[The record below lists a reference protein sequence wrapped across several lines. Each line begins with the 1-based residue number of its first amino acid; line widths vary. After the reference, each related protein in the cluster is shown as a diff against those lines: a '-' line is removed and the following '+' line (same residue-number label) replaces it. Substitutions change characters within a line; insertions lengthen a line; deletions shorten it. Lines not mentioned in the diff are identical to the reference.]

1 MEETQSQTTNSQVT
15 STTIDPQIHDAPNT
29 FIKARN
35 AYDKLQN
42 TLFMQDKLSQKE
54 LQTHSNCS
62 SESIIK
68 LMQDKKAIQQRN
80 KIMQFKLDELE
91 KSNLI
96 DFEDKDTCDLVIF
109 LLQKQIKSQQ
119 EVQFLGKFIRN
130 LSVFKEN
137 QEMLKNKS
145 TSNKIIQNLRCIF
158 IKKNMPLFKYGDRGY
173 EYFILLKGKSYCLI
187 PYPSTVP
194 LELIK
199 QQTRQKRLLPQ
210 VTEDHED
217 EEFLFEHFPRYQC
230 VKIYKPG
237 EAFGE
242 IALLTTE
249 NKRMA
254 SIICKEDSW
263 FISLDKEG
271 FNEIQGSYQQHL
283 LNEKVYFM
291 KKFEIFK
298 PVAVNKILSFLH
310 EFQEKIYTVGKKIY
324 CQGDRGEKI
333 FFLMEGEVE
342 LIREM
347 VSVGTSKL
355 DQQKYQQY
363 FKNTKLT
370 NIQKQIV
377 LLGSNNYFG
386 DEDIIS
392 PDRIYSFT
400 AVCKSQ
406 NCKILE
412 VEMRIL
418 SSFLKVYDMAT
429 LFKKTA
435 QNKYN
440 CYQQILQEDIIIDKN
455 KILDSP
461 SSSSKSNQNNI
472 NNENNNTSNNSD
484 NFCDEYQFLNTF
496 QTKNQQNLKKSNNK
510 DSPSQKK
517 QNQETKE
524 SQKIIKQT
532 VIPKFYNVYTHESN
546 QNIRQ
551 KNYLSISNT
560 YQSTA
565 KFTLDDVPMT
575 TKMNQDETD
584 QKRIQ
589 FRLSKSI
596 CKSQDMKQSSFLHR
610 SDSTSKM
617 QKSFQAY
624 KLGAS
629 NSSFDGFPKISNM
642 NSSYILQTPLQQSE
656 SKPNQVPII
665 NLNSYDSIKVKE
677 QFDERQRSMQF
688 SLQLKQSIFRD
699 SIHQQLMTP
708 KSQIISS
715 FTPQNCLK
723 HSGST
728 QSLAIQQNKG
738 KSPRQNSFSI
748 SYSQQYTPITHKIS
762 KQTNEYQENL
772 LIRQRMNTF
781 QPQNQ

>member
-1 MEETQSQTTNSQVT
+1 MEETQTQIANSEVI
-15 STTIDPQIHDAPNT
+15 SPTIDVSTVDIPNT
-29 FIKARN
+29 FSKARN
-35 AYDKLQN
+35 AYNKLQN
-42 TLFMQDKLSQKE
+42 TWFIQDKIQQKE
-54 LQTHSNCS
+54 LQIHSNCS

-96 DFEDKDTCDLVIF
+96 DFEDKDTCELVIF

-119 EVQFLGKFIRN
+119 EVLFLGKFIRN

-158 IKKNMPLFKYGDRGY
+158 IKKNLPLFKYGDRGY
-173 EYFILLKGKSYCLI
+173 EYFILLKGKAYCLI
-187 PYPSTVP
+187 PYPNTIP

-199 QQTRQKRLLPQ
+199 QQTKQKRLLPQ
-210 VTEDHED
+210 ATEDHQD
-217 EEFLFEHFPRYQC
+217 EEFLFDHFPRYQC

-310 EFQEKIYTVGKKIY
+310 EFQEKIYTAGKKIY
-324 CQGDRGEKI
+324 CQGDKGEKI

-400 AVCKSQ
+400 SVCKSQ
-406 NCKILE
+406 TCKILE

-435 QNKYN
+435 QNKYY

-455 KILDSP
+455 KILDLPQSN
-461 SSSSKSNQNNI
+461 SKSAQNNI
-472 NNENNNTSNNSD
+472 NNENNNISNNSD
-484 NFCDEYQFLNTF
+484 NFCDEYQFLNTY
-496 QTKNQQNLKKSNNK
+496 QTKNMQNLKKSNNK
-510 DSPSQKK
+510 KDSPSSKK
-517 QNQETKE
+517 QNQEAKDNQQETK
-524 SQKIIKQT
+524 QII
-532 VIPKFYNVYTHESN
+532 IPKFYNVYTHDGN

-596 CKSQDMKQSSFLHR
+596 CKSQDMKQSSNLHR

-617 QKSFQAY
+617 QKSIQAY

-629 NSSFDGFPKISNM
+629 NQSFDGFPKISSM
-642 NSSYILQTPLQQSE
+642 NQSYVSQSQAE
-656 SKPNQVPII
+656 QKPNQVPII
-665 NLNSYDSIKVKE
+665 SLNSYNLIKVKE
-677 QFDERQRSMQF
+677 QFDERQRNMQF
-688 SLQLKQSIFRD
+688 SIQLKQSIFRD
-699 SIHQQLMTP
+699 SMHQQLLTP
-708 KSQIISS
+708 KSQILSS
-715 FTPQNCLK
+715 LTPQNGLK

-728 QSLAIQQNKG
+728 QSLAIQQNKTRT
-738 KSPRQNSFSI
+738 PRQNSFSI
-748 SYSQQYTPITHKIS
+748 SYSQQYQPIAHKLS
-762 KQTNEYQENL
+762 KQATDYQENL

-781 QPQNQ
+781 QPLNQ